1 MLPLFGLQYRKKS
14 SKSNCPENV
23 HFFGGLGEV
32 HLRGVK
38 KKKKSG
44 LNSPKRDLSI
54 PSIKTLFL
62 VCLTNRDST
71 VPSHKCESRPTEEN
85 EIVEQS
91 ELRKNKKYQ

>member
-38 KKKKSG
+38 KKKKWA
-44 LNSPKRDLSI
+44 K
-54 PSIKTLFL
+54 
-62 VCLTNRDST
+62 
-71 VPSHKCESRPTEEN
+71 
-85 EIVEQS
+85 
-91 ELRKNKKYQ
+91 

>member
-38 KKKKSG
+38 KKKKKWVKK
-44 LNSPKRDLSI
+44 PKKRSI
-54 PSIKTLFL
+54 CFIHKTSFFL
-62 VCLTNRDST
+62 VT
-71 VPSHKCESRPTEEN
+71 VRPGFYCPEPQMRSFWTETEC
-85 EIVEQS
+85 VCV
-91 ELRKNKKYQ
+91 

>member
-32 HLRGVK
+32 HLGGVKK

-71 VPSHKCESRPTEEN
+71 VQSHMLPT
-85 EIVEQS
+85 VPASSSHSTTEQ
-91 ELRKNKKYQ
+91 L